1 MGELLG
7 LLIGVLVV
15 AALVALAPRE
25 VNRIAWRLENALAL
39 VSAMII
45 LLAMLFVAAEVI
57 SRSPYVFNSPIPGHL
72 ELSELL
78 MPAIVFL
85 ALSYTQ
91 ATGGHVRMTLAIDLL
106 PRGPRRFTEI
116 AIKLLSLAV
125 YAVLCFYS
133 AKHAY
138 GTWKFSDVTM
148 SPPYF
153 LVWPAAAMAP
163 IGFFLS
169 TLRIYLEVIHSVF
182 PTILPETEPGL
193 VSAGLGE

>member
-7 LLIGVLVV
+7 LLIGVLVI

-25 VNRIAWRLENALAL
+25 VNRIAWRIENALTL
-39 VSAMII
+39 VSALTI
-45 LLAMLFVAAEVI
+45 LFAMLFVAAEVI
-57 SRSPYVFNSPIPGHL
+57 SRSRYVFNSPIPGHL

-85 ALSYTQ
+85 AIAYTQ
-91 ATGGHVRMTLAIDLL
+91 ATGGHVRMTLAIELL
-106 PRGPRRFTEI
+106 PANARRTMEI
-116 AIKLLSLAV
+116 AVKLLSIAV

-138 GTWKFSDVTM
+138 RAWNFGDVTM
-148 SPPYF
+148 SPPYI

-163 IGFFLS
+163 IGLFLAA
-169 TLRIYLEVIHSVF
+169 LRIYLEVFHLFF
-182 PTILPETEPGL
+182 PRILPGTEPGL
-193 VSAGLGE
+193 VSAGFGE